1 MRRWRPGHGD
11 DHRARVLTS
20 VPATLLAL
28 FNHPSPLRDALT
40 LVAGVGTGI
49 LSAMFG
55 VGGAIVSTPAIRVLG
70 ASAALAV
77 GTTLPSVIPS
87 ALTGTVRYARA
98 ELINWH
104 AVKWTTPA
112 GIGAAVGGA
121 LLSKVIPGH
130 GHWLMVLTATLIGFS
145 AWRMWRQ
152 ERRAM
157 RVEAAAELAEG
168 KGAPP
173 GGPAVGVTTGRVM
186 PGLLVAIGAAS
197 GLLSGLLGIGGGVV
211 MVPAFTELAHM
222 PLKTAIATSLA
233 CVGIFAIPGTIT
245 HAFLGDIDWRFA
257 LFLTVGVVPGAR
269 LGAALA
275 IRATDTR
282 LRMAVA
288 GFLGVVSLV
297 YAGSEIAALVR

>member
-1 MRRWRPGHGD
+1 M
-11 DHRARVLTS
+11 
-20 VPATLLAL
+20 
-28 FNHPSPLRDALT
+28 
-40 LVAGVGTGI
+40 AGVGTGV

-70 ASAALAV
+70 ASAAVAV

-98 ELINWH
+98 QLINWH
-104 AVKWTTPA
+104 AVRWTTPA

-121 LLSKVIPGH
+121 LLSKVVPGH
-130 GHWLMVLTATLIGFS
+130 GHWLMVLTAALIGFS

-152 ERRAM
+152 ERKVERASGL
-157 RVEAAAELAEG
+157 E
-168 KGAPP
+168 KGAPS
-173 GGPAVGVTTGRVM
+173 GGTGVAVSTGRVM
-186 PGLLVAIGAAS
+186 PGLLLVIGCAS

-233 CVGIFAIPGTIT
+233 CVGVFAVPGTIT

-257 LFLTVGVVPGAR
+257 LFLTVGVIPGAR
-269 LGAALA
+269 LGAAVA
-275 IRATDTR
+275 IRATDKR
-282 LRMAVA
+282 LRMTVA
-288 GFLGVVSLV
+288 AFLGIVSLV
-297 YAGSEIAALVR
+297 YAGSELAALVR